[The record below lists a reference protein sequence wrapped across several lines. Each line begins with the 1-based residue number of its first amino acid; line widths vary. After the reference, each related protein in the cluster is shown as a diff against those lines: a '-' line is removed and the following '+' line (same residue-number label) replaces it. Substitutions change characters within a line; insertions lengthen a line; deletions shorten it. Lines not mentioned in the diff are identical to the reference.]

1 MNHLEDSLADI
12 ELYFK
17 QLIDLTDL
25 MIETDNTSI
34 NNLITLKQLS
44 ESGLKSLKSYNDGI
58 LSNK

>member
-44 ESGLKSLKSYNDGI
+44 ESGLKSLKSYNDGV